1 MRPPSQRRFLLGL
14 SLTAALLAVAFAIM
28 LAVLM
33 RQNRTAEEATRLQGD
48 SITSLTF
55 QLEREFL
62 RLRSDL
68 ALTLR
73 GRGHSQPAWEA
84 VTLRYE
90 IFLSRVELLR
100 DNPSTFKLRAR
111 SEYQE
116 LMPHLEQLIA
126 DATPLLRRR
135 RHMLRRSKR
144 CSSVSTSWD
153 LTCRYCRSPRRWWLP
168 A

>member
-1 MRPPSQRRFLLGL
+1 MRLPGQRRFLLGL

-33 RQNRTAEEATRLQGD
+33 RQNRTVEEATRLQGD

-73 GRGHSQPAWEA
+73 GRGRSQPDWET

-100 DNPSTFKLRAR
+100 DNPSTLKLRTR
-111 SEYQE
+111 SEY
-116 LMPHLEQLIA
+116 
-126 DATPLLRRR
+126 
-135 RHMLRRSKR
+135 
-144 CSSVSTSWD
+144 
-153 LTCRYCRSPRRWWLP
+153 
-168 A
+168 